1 MHFSFLCLL
10 LWNSIG
16 SPFVVN
22 LSDKE
27 GSCSLSSYVP
37 TPETSM
43 SKRRTASNH
52 SKNSNEAAGASSVG
66 GNLDKINTRSFQSTS
81 KFHLL
86 PVTATTNRWYLRR
99 AWECN
104 SPLMNQANTTIDIVA
119 ITALPAAAT
128 ISKPGNRHDLR
139 VACQIYSHNINQPQT
154 NPNFTTLSKTNNNRE
169 I

>member
-52 SKNSNEAAGASSVG
+52 NKKSNEAGPASSVG
-66 GNLDKINTRSFQSTS
+66 GNLDKINTRSFQS
-81 KFHLL
+81 
-86 PVTATTNRWYLRR
+86 N
-99 AWECN
+99 
-104 SPLMNQANTTIDIVA
+104 
-119 ITALPAAAT
+119 
-128 ISKPGNRHDLR
+128 
-139 VACQIYSHNINQPQT
+139 
-154 NPNFTTLSKTNNNRE
+154 TLSSTSNSHHQQVIFEEGVRMQQSTHESSQHHQHRYSSNNSTASSSYHLETRKQTWLTCSMPDLFSQH
-169 I
+169 